1 VLRDR
6 DTLIVASLSVLMW
19 LGICWVLG
27 GLGPLT
33 WIVAVLLFAG
43 GIWAHVGRDNPPD
56 AEPSAR
62 PPVAPRSRRKKRRR
76 WIYGPPSE

>member
-1 VLRDR
+1 MRDR
-6 DTLIVASLSVLMW
+6 ETLIVAGLSVLMW

-43 GIWAHVGRDNPPD
+43 GVWAHVGRDSTPEDEPPA
-56 AEPSAR
+56 AEPE
-62 PPVAPRSRRKKRRR
+62 PRRKKGRGS
-76 WIYGPPSE
+76 IYGPPSE